1 MKIRLTATLLS
12 PDCVHGTWYALG
24 ESSINWARAL
34 VHSYAQCGNPGIQKV
49 EVVSLCFPL
58 ICLNY
63 WPTISST
70 EHEYLLNRNSA
81 VSWVRTRNM
90 VRTRRIKH
98 QLSEVIFSITLFRFE
113 LTFRRRSYST
123 FTVRFDPKSIVHYV
137 ILIET
142 SDFSRIKFL
151 LEKSFFDCN
160 LRFKVA
166 GIHGRSPHTHILTAL
181 SRPKP
186 EWALLCLKV
195 RTFNYQGQ
203 HDLWFR
209 VNFLEEFHIFLLTLL
224 QLISWF

>member
-1 MKIRLTATLLS
+1 MVYWQSHPQSMNTRLTATLLS
-12 PDCVHGTWYALG
+12 PECVHWT
-24 ESSINWARAL
+24 
-34 VHSYAQCGNPGIQKV
+34 
-49 EVVSLCFPL
+49 
-58 ICLNY
+58 
-63 WPTISST
+63 
-70 EHEYLLNRNSA
+70 
-81 VSWVRTRNM
+81 
-90 VRTRRIKH
+90 IKH
-98 QLSEVIFSITLFRFE
+98 ELSEVTITIILSCEFTFS
-113 LTFRRRSYST
+113 RRSYST
-123 FTVRFDPKSIVHYV
+123 LTMRFDSKSIVHYV